1 MAEGSTIQLNS
12 IRNSVPMSAHDRLV
26 RNPSVGVVFLEH
38 AEVAAG
44 ERSVLLQLAR
54 SGSQTRASGA
64 CQGY

>member
-1 MAEGSTIQLNS
+1 MAEGPYPQLNS
-12 IRNSVPMSAHDRLV
+12 LGNTVPTSAHDRLV

-54 SGSQTRASGA
+54 S
-64 CQGY
+64 